1 MKKAMITGIVI
12 FVGFFLA
19 ATLVWFVHDKDEYK
33 KLKYDRAYSNVK
45 MNNLNIDSYNS
56 ELTIKQGEHCG
67 VKYYGDNDVKVYRT
81 KDTLNIKEHKSDK
94 RGYSVNINPFNQSK
108 SKIEVTLPNK
118 NINNLD
124 VYSGFG
130 NVNLDGINAK
140 KGSIYQDNSHL
151 KINNSKLNNLSFRN
165 NTGGVNIK
173 NSKILNSKF
182 KTYLGDMNVDNSKL
196 QKSLFVSEDGYL
208 NFTNMSS
215 ETDVKGSSKHDY
227 IHLDYKDEPKNTL
240 LKLHPGTGEGK
251 VENKAF
257 NKGKVGNSNNV
268 IEFYT
273 VKEDITIK

>member
-81 KDTLNIKEHKSDK
+81 KDTLYIKEHKSDK

-140 KGSIYQDNSHL
+140 KGSIYQDNKYL
-151 KINNSKLNNLSFRN
+151 KIQNSKFDNLSFKSDA
-165 NTGGVNIK
+165 GGVKIK
-173 NSKILNSKF
+173 NSDIFNSEF
-182 KTYLGDMNVDNSKL
+182 KRLYV
-196 QKSLFVSEDGYL
+196 KSD
-208 NFTNMSS
+208 
-215 ETDVKGSSKHDY
+215 
-227 IHLDYKDEPKNTL
+227 
-240 LKLHPGTGEGK
+240 
-251 VENKAF
+251 
-257 NKGKVGNSNNV
+257 
-268 IEFYT
+268 
-273 VKEDITIK
+273 

>member
-1 MKKAMITGIVI
+1 
-12 FVGFFLA
+12 
-19 ATLVWFVHDKDEYK
+19 
-33 KLKYDRAYSNVK
+33 

-173 NSKILNSKF
+173 NSEILNSKF
-182 KTYLGDMNVDNSKL
+182 KTYLGDMNVD
-196 QKSLFVSEDGYL
+196 
-208 NFTNMSS
+208 
-215 ETDVKGSSKHDY
+215 
-227 IHLDYKDEPKNTL
+227 
-240 LKLHPGTGEGK
+240 
-251 VENKAF
+251 
-257 NKGKVGNSNNV
+257 
-268 IEFYT
+268 
-273 VKEDITIK
+273 

>member
-108 SKIEVTLPNK
+108 SK
-118 NINNLD
+118 
-124 VYSGFG
+124 
-130 NVNLDGINAK
+130 
-140 KGSIYQDNSHL
+140 
-151 KINNSKLNNLSFRN
+151 
-165 NTGGVNIK
+165 
-173 NSKILNSKF
+173 
-182 KTYLGDMNVDNSKL
+182 
-196 QKSLFVSEDGYL
+196 
-208 NFTNMSS
+208 
-215 ETDVKGSSKHDY
+215 
-227 IHLDYKDEPKNTL
+227 
-240 LKLHPGTGEGK
+240 LKLH
-251 VENKAF
+251 F
-257 NKGKVGNSNNV
+257 Q
-268 IEFYT
+268 
-273 VKEDITIK
+273 IKTLII